1 MRDGGPAPYS
11 PPLAESAAPADG
23 RWRLAAPADGQQI
36 FTPNVQPGRDGVE
49 PMIAVDVAFEVLPAI
64 RRKTLSELAQRA
76 KAARVPFP
84 DIVGAAMV
92 GITDPTL
99 IFQIKGAA
107 EQFLNVRRIAPSQR

>member
-1 MRDGGPAPYS
+1 MERPRRTPS
-11 PPLAESAAPADG
+11 LAESAAPIDD
-23 RWRLAAPADGQQI
+23 RRCLPTPADREQI
-36 FTPNVQPGRDGVE
+36 FTPNVQPRRDGVV

-99 IFQIKGAA
+99 IFQ
-107 EQFLNVRRIAPSQR
+107 